1 MNEAILGKMVDGEL
15 MIFAAQYQSVSQELE
30 CAQNDIEL
38 RDREI
43 AALKSE
49 LKRIVKHY
57 EEYADPVLDD
67 AIDMLRGES

>member
-1 MNEAILGKMVDGEL
+1 MEYRVTFHGVEFEPATKYEAVV
-15 MIFAAQYQSVSQELE
+15 AELE
-30 CAQNDIEL
+30 CAKNDIEL
-38 RDREI
+38 LNKEI

-49 LKRIVKHY
+49 LNRIVKHY